1 MRKNIDINFYHN
13 LYSHTINIAIFFEEL
28 LHTKDYLFLIRFK
41 NKKMAKNDNN
51 DDNHTDNKHSSPV
64 TVIVKRIAKKD
75 KIKEFEEWLSGIS
88 KEVSKQEGSMGIDI
102 IRPTN
107 YNKSKLEYVVIF
119 RFNNY
124 ANLTKWEKSPIRDE
138 WLQKGRKLVEADPDV
153 QKLTGL
159 EFWFTPYFKDES
171 SPMIPLNPPPRYKMV
186 IVTIPVI
193 SILLMT
199 LVPQIHILTEM
210 LSIPFPVRLVIALTI
225 TVLLMTYV
233 IMPLLTKLLKSWLF
247 KT

>member
-1 MRKNIDINFYHN
+1 M
-13 LYSHTINIAIFFEEL
+13 
-28 LHTKDYLFLIRFK
+28 
-41 NKKMAKNDNN
+41 KKMPVEDNNNNNTNNKN
-51 DDNHTDNKHSSPV
+51 DDNNTDNKHTSQV

-88 KEVSKQEGSMGIDI
+88 KEVSKQEGNMGIDI
-102 IRPTN
+102 IRPMD
-107 YNKSKLEYVVIF
+107 KSKLEYVVIF
-119 RFNNY
+119 RINNY
-124 ANLTKWEKSPIRDE
+124 DSLKCEKSTIRNE
-138 WLQKGRKLVEADPDV
+138 WLQKGRKLAESDYDV
-153 QKLTGL
+153 QKMTGL
-159 EFWFTPYFKDES
+159 EFWFTPYFNDES
-171 SPMIPLNPPPRYKMV
+171 SPMIPLQPPPRYKMV

-193 SILLMT
+193 SIMLMT

>member
-1 MRKNIDINFYHN
+1 M
-13 LYSHTINIAIFFEEL
+13 SEE
-28 LHTKDYLFLIRFK
+28 
-41 NKKMAKNDNN
+41 DNN
-51 DDNHTDNKHSSPV
+51 SIKHSKPV

-75 KIKEFEEWLSGIS
+75 KIKEFEEWLSGVS
-88 KEVSKQEGSMGIDI
+88 KEVSRQEGSMGIDI
-102 IRPTN
+102 IKPTPN
-107 YNKSKLEYVVIF
+107 ISNKSKLEYVVIF

-124 ANLTKWEKSPIRDE
+124 DNLTKWEKSPIRNE
-138 WLQKGRKLVEADPDV
+138 WLQKGRKLVESDPDV
-153 QKLTGL
+153 QKMTGL

-193 SILLMT
+193 SILLLT
-199 LVPQIHILTEM
+199 LVPQIHFLTEM
-210 LSIPFPVRLVIALTI
+210 LSIPFPIRLVIALTI

-247 KT
+247 KTQ

>member
-1 MRKNIDINFYHN
+1 MSHGNNNNKNNED
-13 LYSHTINIAIFFEEL
+13 S
-28 LHTKDYLFLIRFK
+28 K
-41 NKKMAKNDNN
+41 
-51 DDNHTDNKHSSPV
+51 PV

-88 KEVSKQEGSMGIDI
+88 KEVSRQEGNMGIDI

-107 YNKSKLEYVVIF
+107 NNKSKLEYVVIF

-124 ANLTKWEKSPIRDE
+124 NNLAKWEKSPIRNE
-138 WLQKGRKLVEADPDV
+138 WLQKGRKLIDAHPDV

-171 SPMIPLNPPPRYKMV
+171 SPMIPLHPPPRYKMV
-186 IVTIPVI
+186 IVTIPVL

-199 LVPQIHILTEM
+199 LVPQIHFLTEM
-210 LSIPFPVRLVIALTI
+210 LSIPFPIRFVVAITI

-233 IMPLLTKLLKSWLF
+233 IMPLLTKLLRHWLF

>member
-1 MRKNIDINFYHN
+1 M
-13 LYSHTINIAIFFEEL
+13 SEE
-28 LHTKDYLFLIRFK
+28 T
-41 NKKMAKNDNN
+41 NN
-51 DDNHTDNKHSSPV
+51 STQHSKPV

-88 KEVSKQEGSMGIDI
+88 KEVSRQEGSMGIDI
-102 IRPTN
+102 IKPTPN
-107 YNKSKLEYVVIF
+107 ISNKSKPEYVIIF
-119 RFNNY
+119 RFNTY
-124 ANLTKWEKSPIRDE
+124 ENLDKWEKSPIRHE
-138 WLQKGRKLVEADPDV
+138 WLQKGRKLAESDYDV
-153 QKLTGL
+153 QKMTGL
-159 EFWFTPYFKDES
+159 EFWFTPYFNDES

-193 SILLMT
+193 SIMLMT
-199 LVPQIHILTEM
+199 LVPQIHFLTEM

-233 IMPLLTKLLKSWLF
+233 IMPLLTKLLKPWLF